1 LLGEP
6 RQLLED
12 LVEVLAVHLELWA
25 YSLHLV
31 LMVEEL
37 VMVTL
42 GELGM
47 YSARTIVTILMG
59 QEGARAELDPLMKAL
74 GALVL
79 ILVLYL
85 ELQLA
90 RADGSLGGKG
100 PQMAKGKGLTQADLM
115 ILELL

>member
-1 LLGEP
+1 
-6 RQLLED
+6 LLED
-12 LVEVLAVHLELWA
+12 LEGELPLLLELWVC
-25 YSLHLV
+25 SLHLV
-31 LMVEEL
+31 LMVEES
-37 VMVTL
+37 VMVPL

-47 YSARTIVTILMG
+47 YCVQNLVSILMG

-90 RADGSLGGKG
+90 RVDGSREGKG